1 MILRYRAFIIQI
13 LTEVA
18 GWQIEWKVLLL
29 KFESVKCLIA
39 YLFPCLT
46 QYKLYF
52 FSWLNV
58 SASQKILNF
67 SYDSFPSDTSQN
79 SSWSLSSHFF
89 AFLTQFSAYLLL
101 ALTSAFNLS
110 KIFCFMLNSPFLLYT
125 YSRTIKDKWSQLKA
139 IIIQLIKLKRLRTS
153 LLLTFHL
160 AT

>member
-1 MILRYRAFIIQI
+1 MIGAFLLLLRYQLFTMQI
-13 LTEVA
+13 LTEVV
-18 GWQIEWKVLLL
+18 GWQIELKVLLL

-79 SSWSLSSHFF
+79 SS
-89 AFLTQFSAYLLL
+89 
-101 ALTSAFNLS
+101 
-110 KIFCFMLNSPFLLYT
+110 
-125 YSRTIKDKWSQLKA
+125 
-139 IIIQLIKLKRLRTS
+139 
-153 LLLTFHL
+153 
-160 AT
+160 